1 MNYLELYK
9 SGELARRIDELKE
22 LLEPCRL
29 CPRECGASRIQ
40 IITSTLDRDKMT
52 VPLSSPSHIT
62 FT

>member
-1 MNYLELYK
+1 
-9 SGELARRIDELKE
+9 LARRIDELKE